1 MMILTVEEMRRAEA
15 IAIESGVSAA
25 QLMENAGCAAADV
38 IANRYAVQDR
48 HTVVLVGKGNNG
60 GDGAVVA
67 RRLHEMGAP
76 VTVILTDGVP
86 TASPADQMFANLA
99 ELPVEIL
106 DFSQETYLS
115 LDTVRHAGLLVDAV
129 FGIGFHGEIPEHLH
143 RLFDLANAR
152 TCPLV
157 ALDIPSGISADTG
170 ERSPHGLGAD
180 LTIAFAAG
188 KPAHDGGDLSVGEAV
203 CVDIGITDAVLIQV
217 SRRAQPVHI
226 AMIKSHFPPR
236 DPDSHKGSFGRLL
249 SVCGSYRMPGAAVL
263 AAKAALRCGVG
274 LCVAAMPQSAYPIVA
289 SHLTEPVFVP
299 LPEMSDGTVS
309 KNARAVLREQ
319 ATKADALLIGC
330 GLGRSDGADAVV
342 FDLLEHANCPV
353 VLDADGI
360 NAVAAH
366 IDKLKTVKV
375 PLVITPHPA
384 EMARLCG
391 LTVEQVQ
398 ADRIG
403 VARRFADEYGVTVVL
418 KGHRTVITAPDVG
431 LYENTT
437 GNAGM
442 ATGGSGDVLAGM
454 IASFLAQG
462 MDPVNAAL
470 CGVYLHGAAGDH
482 AAATLSQHAMLP
494 SDIIDALGGLF
505 LILEK

>member
-1 MMILTVEEMRRAEA
+1 MMILTVEEMRRAESV
-15 IAIESGVSAA
+15 AIESGISAA
-25 QLMENAGCAAADV
+25 ELMENAGKAATEL
-38 IANRYAVQDR
+38 IAKRFAVGDL

-60 GDGAVVA
+60 GDGLVVA
-67 RRLHEMGAP
+67 RHLHEMGAP
-76 VTVILTDGVP
+76 VTVILTDGIP
-86 TASPADQMFANLA
+86 TVSPAAEQFAVLS
-99 ELPVEIL
+99 EFPVEIL
-106 DFSQETYLS
+106 HFSQETYLS

-129 FGIGFHGEIPEHLH
+129 FGIGFHGDVPEHLH

-152 TCPLV
+152 TCPLI

-180 LTIAFAAG
+180 LTVAFAAG
-188 KPAHDGGDLSVGEAV
+188 KPAHDGGNLSIGEVV

-217 SRRAQPVHI
+217 SRRAQPLHI
-226 AMIKSHFPPR
+226 HHIQPCFTPR
-236 DPDSHKGSFGRLL
+236 NPDSHKGSFGRLL

-274 LCVAAMPQSAYPIVA
+274 LCVSAMPQSAYPLVA
-289 SHLTEPVFVP
+289 SYLTEPIFVP
-299 LPEMSDGTVS
+299 LPETASGTVS
-309 KNARAVLREQ
+309 KNARAALREQ
-319 ATKADALLIGC
+319 AAQADALLIGC

-342 FDLLEHANCPV
+342 FDLLEQARCPI

-360 NAVAAH
+360 NAVCAH
-366 IDKLKTVKV
+366 IDTLKTVSV
-375 PLVITPHPA
+375 PVIVTPHPA

-391 LTVEQVQ
+391 LSVEQVQ

-418 KGHRTVITAPDVG
+418 KGHRTVVTAPGVG